1 MVVRYR
7 KEVVDRRGFLRT
19 RYNATQVKTRDREIN
34 QTVDL
39 IANGATLT
47 VAGSTFLVFKALELN
62 DQDRW
67 QTVQVYGLKGLDVV
81 FAARAIPFVD
91 FVELFFHGKALQ
103 ATLQRYG
110 TGLAR
115 GAHAHV
121 VLDLAKISKIERTV
135 HLHVKLVSGELLV
148 VVW

>member
-1 MVVRYR
+1 MIKKQTAMVVGYR
-7 KEVVDRRGFLRT
+7 KEVVDRRSFLRT
-19 RYNATQVKTRDREIN
+19 LCNATQVESRDREVN

-67 QTVQVYGLKGLDVV
+67 QTVQIHGLEGLDVV
-81 FAARAIPFVD
+81 FAARAIPFVE
-91 FVELFFHGKALQ
+91 FVELLFHGKALQ
-103 ATLQRYG
+103 ATLQRYR

-115 GAHAHV
+115 
-121 VLDLAKISKIERTV
+121 
-135 HLHVKLVSGELLV
+135 
-148 VVW
+148 